1 MGISKGVML
10 MSRLYKSKD
19 ITGNRYFEL
28 NGIKRC
34 AAEWCEELGIKSST
48 FFQRL
53 EKGLNPF
60 TGERV

>member
-1 MGISKGVML
+1 MYVKGIKMTDISKKG
-10 MSRLYKSKD
+10 K
-19 ITGNRYFEL
+19 
-28 NGIKRC
+28 IKC

-53 EKGLNPF
+53 KNGLNPF

>member
-1 MGISKGVML
+1 MTDISKKG
-10 MSRLYKSKD
+10 K
-19 ITGNRYFEL
+19 
-28 NGIKRC
+28 IKC

-53 EKGLNPF
+53 KNGLNPF